1 MDWKIKRTFRIKSY
15 GFLIPDYDLPA
26 QAKIKKLVINKAVLF
41 RSTCTFPCSLPHQY
55 ALKTDIIIRV
65 RCQKFLLIFH
75 LQFSI
80 FFLLLQLLKF
90 Q

>member
-1 MDWKIKRTFRIKSY
+1 MDWKIQRTFRIKSY

-55 ALKTDIIIRV
+55 ALTTDIIIRV
-65 RCQKFLLIFH
+65 RCQKFL
-75 LQFSI
+75 
-80 FFLLLQLLKF
+80 
-90 Q
+90 